1 MSPRS
6 PKSPRRSAPV
16 EPGPPLEAPL
26 AQHRVGETALLAD
39 YPSTA
44 AVLTAAA
51 ALDAL
56 TLAHLVDVV
65 PAERSLLLVATDARD
80 LPALADLLSALPA
93 APAAAAAAA
102 EVRIPLIADGPDLAE
117 AAELL
122 GLGEQ
127 ALLEAHRATTW
138 VAAFGGFAP
147 GFAYL
152 VPLEPSGLPGG
163 PPWEVPRRAESRTA
177 VPPGSVGL
185 ASRYCGIYPRS
196 SPGGWQLIGRTEATL
211 FDPAADPPALLA
223 PGTRVR
229 FEPARERAAVRRQEA
244 GRRHR
249 RPAADPA
256 PAGRPVLEV
265 LEPGPATLV
274 QDAGR
279 SGRAAIGVGTSGA
292 FDRSALVAANLAVGN
307 PPHAAALEILLGP
320 LRLRAVAR
328 TVVALAGAESPL
340 TVLRAEEVAAAGG
353 SAAEETG
360 DETGEDVP
368 SRSAASGRPVG
379 PLLALDPGDE
389 LRVGPAATG
398 LRPVLAVRGGLVPAE
413 VLGSRSRDTLSALGP
428 APLAAGDLLRV
439 GSTEHLGAVQ
449 DPAVAPAAGSEIT
462 VPLVPGPREGLLGD
476 EALDALLGT
485 AWTVRPDSDRVGVR
499 LDGDPLPVPDDLSGR
514 ASEPMMPG
522 AIQVPPS
529 GLPVVFGPDHPTTGG
544 YPVIGVVTRSGLD
557 ALAQAVPGT
566 TVRFTAVGELPPLS
580 PAADTGPPEA
590 D

>member
-56 TLAHLVDVV
+56 APGHLVDVV
-65 PAERSLLLVATDARD
+65 PAERSLLLVAADARD
-80 LPALADLLSALPA
+80 LPALAGLLSTLPA

-152 VPLEPSGLPGG
+152 VPLEPPGLPGG
-163 PPWEVPRRAESRTA
+163 PPWEVPRRAEPRTA

-229 FEPARERAAVRRQEA
+229 FEPARERAAVRREHGT
-244 GRRHR
+244 GRR

-320 LRLRAVAR
+320 LRMRAVAR
-328 TVVALAGAESPL
+328 TVVALAGAEAPL
-340 TVLRAEEVAAAGG
+340 SVLRAEEVT
-353 SAAEETG
+353 AAEGAST
-360 DETGEDVP
+360 DETRHDAP
-368 SRSAASGRPVG
+368 PRSSPRGQSVG

-398 LRPVLAVRGGLVPAE
+398 LRPVLAVRGGLVPTE

-428 APLAAGDLLRV
+428 APLAAGNLLRA

-449 DPAVAPAAGSEIT
+449 DPTDAPAAGSEVT
-462 VPLVPGPREGLLGD
+462 VPLVPGPREGLLGA
-476 EALDALLGT
+476 EALDALLDA

-499 LDGDPLPVPDDLSGR
+499 LDGDPLPVPKDLSGR
-514 ASEPMMPG
+514 ASEPMTPG

-544 YPVIGVVTRSGLD
+544 YPVIGVVTRAGLD

-566 TVRFTAVGELPPLS
+566 TVRFAAVTQLPPL
-580 PAADTGPPEA
+580 AADPGSPDP